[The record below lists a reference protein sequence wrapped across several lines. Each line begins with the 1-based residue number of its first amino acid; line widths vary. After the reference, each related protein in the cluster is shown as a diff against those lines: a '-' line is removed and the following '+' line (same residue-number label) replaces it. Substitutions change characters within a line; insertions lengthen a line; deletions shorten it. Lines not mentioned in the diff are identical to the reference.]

1 MGSNPDGA
9 QLVLLYFS
17 TVYIYMTTV
26 HHKHRGV
33 LLMWIIHVAVQG
45 PAALAVA
52 AGGGCLDLSF
62 LFFLS
67 LGCGHIDQNNQ
78 PTNKIVPPR
87 NGQ

>member
-26 HHKHRGV
+26 HHKHRDV

-52 AGGGCLDLSF
+52 AGGGCLDVFTLICHFFS
-62 LFFLS
+62 FFLWDAA
-67 LGCGHIDQNNQ
+67 I
-78 PTNKIVPPR
+78 
-87 NGQ
+87 